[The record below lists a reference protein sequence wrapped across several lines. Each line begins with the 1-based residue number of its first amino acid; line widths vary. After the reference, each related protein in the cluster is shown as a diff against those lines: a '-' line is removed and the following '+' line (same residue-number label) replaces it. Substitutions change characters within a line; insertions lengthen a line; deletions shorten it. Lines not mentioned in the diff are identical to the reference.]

1 MAKAAATYECSSCGA
16 QAPRWVGRCP
26 RCQEFGTVAAV
37 AADPRAPGGR
47 RGSTA
52 SAVRAARPLSDVTST
67 PAARH
72 PVGLGEFDRVLGGG
86 LVPGQVVLVAGEPG
100 VGKSTLLLW
109 VTHLAAAGSGRPA
122 LYCSGEESAEQIGI
136 RARRIGAIDAHVLVT
151 DEPDLAAIAHHIE
164 QHDPAVVVVDSVQTI
179 RSSDVEGR
187 TGGVA
192 QTMEVTSALARIAK
206 SRGVPLL
213 LVGQSTKDSTVAG
226 PRALEHLV
234 DTVVTF
240 EGDRQTSL
248 RLLRTTKNRYGP
260 ADEVACFE
268 QTDSG
273 LAEVSDPSA
282 LFRGQR
288 EHPVSGTCVTV
299 TVDGRR
305 PLPAEIQALV
315 TAEPNGRRG
324 VTGLDSA
331 RVSMLVAVT
340 DRYLSPS
347 IAARDTY
354 VATIGG
360 ARILDPAADLAVCL
374 AVASS
379 ALGTPIPADV
389 LAIGEVAL
397 SGDLRPVS
405 MIGQRVA
412 EAARCGY
419 TRILVPPGSRS
430 RIGGSVPSATVVELP
445 HLQGAVERV
454 AHLAAR
460 G

>member
-1 MAKAAATYECSSCGA
+1 
-16 QAPRWVGRCP
+16 
-26 RCQEFGTVAAV
+26 
-37 AADPRAPGGR
+37 
-47 RGSTA
+47 
-52 SAVRAARPLSDVTST
+52 
-67 PAARH
+67 
-72 PVGLGEFDRVLGGG
+72 VGLGEFDRVLGGG

-109 VTHLAAAGSGRPA
+109 VAHLTANATGRTA

-136 RARRIGAIDAHVLVT
+136 RGRRIGAIDAGVLVT
-151 DEPDLAAIAHHIE
+151 DEPDLAIIAGHIE
-164 QHDPAVVVVDSVQTI
+164 EHDPALVVVDSVQTI
-179 RSSDVEGR
+179 RSSEVEGR

-192 QTMEVTSALARIAK
+192 QTMEVTGALARIAK
-206 SRGVPLL
+206 SRGVPML

-268 QTDSG
+268 QTDAG

-299 TVDGRR
+299 TVEGRR
-305 PLPAEIQALV
+305 VIPAEVQALV
-315 TAEPNGRRG
+315 TAEATGRRG

-331 RVSMLVAVT
+331 RVTMLIAVT
-340 DRYLSPS
+340 DRYVGPAL
-347 IAARDTY
+347 ATRDTY

-379 ALGTPIPADV
+379 ALDTPIPADV

-397 SGDLRPVS
+397 SGDIRPVS
-405 MIGQRVA
+405 MIGPRVA
-412 EAARCGY
+412 EAVRCGY
-419 TRILVPPGSRS
+419 TRILVPPGARS
-430 RIGGSVPSATVVELP
+430 RIGAAAGTATVVELP
-445 HLQGAVERV
+445 HLDAAVHRIDEI
-454 AHLAAR
+454 AAQSR
-460 G
+460 RS

>member
-1 MAKAAATYECSSCGA
+1 
-16 QAPRWVGRCP
+16 
-26 RCQEFGTVAAV
+26 
-37 AADPRAPGGR
+37 
-47 RGSTA
+47 
-52 SAVRAARPLSDVTST
+52 
-67 PAARH
+67 
-72 PVGLGEFDRVLGGG
+72 
-86 LVPGQVVLVAGEPG
+86 
-100 VGKSTLLLW
+100 
-109 VTHLAAAGSGRPA
+109 
-122 LYCSGEESAEQIGI
+122 
-136 RARRIGAIDAHVLVT
+136 
-151 DEPDLAAIAHHIE
+151 
-164 QHDPAVVVVDSVQTI
+164 
-179 RSSDVEGR
+179 
-187 TGGVA
+187 
-192 QTMEVTSALARIAK
+192 
-206 SRGVPLL
+206 
-213 LVGQSTKDSTVAG
+213 
-226 PRALEHLV
+226 
-234 DTVVTF
+234 
-240 EGDRQTSL
+240 
-248 RLLRTTKNRYGP
+248 LLRTTKNRYGP

-389 LAIGEVAL
+389 LAIG
-397 SGDLRPVS
+397 
-405 MIGQRVA
+405 VA

>member
-1 MAKAAATYECSSCGA
+1 MAKATAYECSSCGA
-16 QAPRWVGRCP
+16 HAPRWVGRCP

-37 AADPRAPGGR
+37 AVQPR
-47 RGSTA
+47 TA
-52 SAVRAARPLSDVTST
+52 SGQRGTSAAVPRRAARPLTEVTGT
-67 PAARH
+67 PAHRH
-72 PVGLGEFDRVLGGG
+72 QVGLAEFDRVLGGG

-109 VTHLAAAGSGRPA
+109 VAHLTARTTGRPT
-122 LYCSGEESAEQIGI
+122 LYCSGEESAEQVGI
-136 RARRIGAIDAHVLVT
+136 RARRIGAMDAHVLVT
-151 DEPDLAAIAHHIE
+151 DEPDLDVIAGHIE
-164 QHDPAVVVVDSVQTI
+164 EHDPALVVVDSVQTV
-179 RSSDVEGR
+179 RSADVEGR

-192 QTMEVTSALARIAK
+192 QTMEVTGALARIAK
-206 SRGVPLL
+206 SRGVPVL

-268 QTDSG
+268 QTDAG

-299 TVDGRR
+299 TVEGRR

-315 TAEPNGRRG
+315 TGESTGRRG
-324 VTGLDSA
+324 VTGLDTA
-331 RVSMLVAVT
+331 RVTMLIAVT
-340 DRYLSPS
+340 DRYVTTAL
-347 IAARDTY
+347 ATRDTY

-360 ARILDPAADLAVCL
+360 ARILDPAADLAICL

-379 ALGTPIPADV
+379 ALDTPIPADV

-397 SGDLRPVS
+397 SGDIRPVS

-412 EAARCGY
+412 EAVRCGY
-419 TRILVPPGSRS
+419 TRILVPPGSRARIGS
-430 RIGGSVPSATVVELP
+430 IGGSAAIVELP
-445 HLQGAVERV
+445 HVHGAVKRIGE
-454 AHLAAR
+454 LAAR
-460 G
+460 A